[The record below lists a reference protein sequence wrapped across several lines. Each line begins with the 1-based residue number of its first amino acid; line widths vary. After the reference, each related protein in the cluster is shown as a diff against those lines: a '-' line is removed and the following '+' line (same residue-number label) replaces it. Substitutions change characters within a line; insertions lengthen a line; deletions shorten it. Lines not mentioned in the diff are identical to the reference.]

1 MNNYKSL
8 SDILNKEKTFEKF
21 RTAVEGY
28 TIVDEFH
35 KVFPELKNVAVAK
48 KFEGNILF
56 IHAENSV
63 WRSELNL
70 HKEAMIA
77 KINKFLGNKVIKN
90 IKFI

>member
-70 HKEAMIA
+70 HKEAMIT